1 MKKILTILF
10 LLISNWTF
18 SQLKATVINGETR
31 RNIPYVNIWVE
42 NENIGT
48 TSNENGE
55 FELDTES
62 SKIIHFSAIGFET
75 KKIISDSIENF
86 LELKPLITELDE
98 VFIKPKKLTQHLEIG
113 TFNKSEIN
121 SYFACGTK
129 PWISARF
136 FNYKGKYND
145 TPFINK
151 IRLLTKS
158 NIKDSKFHIRIY
170 SVNDL
175 GEPEDYIYKQ
185 NIVGIAKKG
194 KEITEIDISNLNIVF
209 PKEGFF
215 IGIEWLIIESNQYE
229 FSYTMHD
236 SKKKIKGISYEPAIG
251 TIPSSTDENSWI
263 FNQGK
268 WQKIWGNKNGSSQ
281 EKYSLMAIELILTD

>member
-1 MKKILTILF
+1 MNKHSVIFILFISNLAFSLFKAVVINSETKKI
-10 LLISNWTF
+10 
-18 SQLKATVINGETR
+18 
-31 RNIPYVNIWVE
+31 IPYVNIWVE

-62 SKIIHFSAIGFET
+62 NKIIHFSAIGFET
-75 KKIISDSIENF
+75 KKIISDSIENS

-98 VFIKPKKLTQHLEIG
+98 VFIKPKKLTQQLEIG
-113 TFNKSEIN
+113 TYNKSEIK

-158 NIKDSKFHIRIY
+158 NIKDSKFNIRIY

-215 IGIEWLIIESNQYE
+215 IAIEWLIIESNQYE
-229 FSYTMHD
+229 YSYTMHD
-236 SKKKIKGISYEPAIG
+236 SKKKLKGISYEPAIG
-251 TIPSSTDENSWI
+251 TIPSRTDENSWI
-263 FNQGK
+263 FHQGK
-268 WQKIWGNKNGSSQ
+268 WQKICGTNNGSSQ
-281 EKYSLMAIELILTD
+281 EKYSLMAIELVLTD